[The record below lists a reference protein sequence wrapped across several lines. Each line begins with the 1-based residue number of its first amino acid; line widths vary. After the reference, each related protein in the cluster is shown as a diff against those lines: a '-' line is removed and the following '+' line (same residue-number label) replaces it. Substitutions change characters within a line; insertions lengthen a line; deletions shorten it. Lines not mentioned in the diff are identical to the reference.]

1 MRIGRRR
8 GGGSSRIWLLV
19 PIYIEYCSE
28 ARGVGVRWRITRREW
43 DKKSGQREEDKE
55 GRT

>member
-1 MRIGRRR
+1 LRIGRRR

-28 ARGVGVRWRITRREW
+28 ARGVGGRWRITRREW